1 MTRHRPSAP
10 YLAAIER
17 RLGADLFGATATR
30 SAAARLLAELAGP
43 ETERDYTAH
52 LAISNSIAGAEGI
65 LDDLVTRHSL
75 AGSLISR
82 ARTVAAAEPEPG
94 GTNPLTDLERA
105 LTALDF
111 AASRVPAEYRRG
123 LLAIYHRVE
132 RIVLDVAGEQ
142 ADQQAADEESRRA
155 MEGPGRF
162 VGAPEPVAHQCSA
175 EMGCGLPAKAAL
187 TAPGGGGDADHG

>member
-17 RLGADLFGATATR
+17 RLGADLFGASTTR

-43 ETERDYTAH
+43 ETESDYVAH
-52 LAISNSIAGAEGI
+52 LASGNRTGAEGI

-82 ARTVAAAEPEPG
+82 ARTVARVRPEPG
-94 GTNPLTDLERA
+94 GSNPLTDLERA

-111 AASRVPAEYRRG
+111 AASRVPAEYRRE
-123 LLAIYHRVE
+123 LLTIFSRVE
-132 RIVLDVAGEQ
+132 QIVLDVASEE
-142 ADQQAADEESRRA
+142 AERQAAEEERRRA
-155 MEGPGRF
+155 MEGPGHF
-162 VGAPEPVAHQCSA
+162 VGAPEPVAA
-175 EMGCGLPAKAAL
+175 
-187 TAPGGGGDADHG
+187 GGAS